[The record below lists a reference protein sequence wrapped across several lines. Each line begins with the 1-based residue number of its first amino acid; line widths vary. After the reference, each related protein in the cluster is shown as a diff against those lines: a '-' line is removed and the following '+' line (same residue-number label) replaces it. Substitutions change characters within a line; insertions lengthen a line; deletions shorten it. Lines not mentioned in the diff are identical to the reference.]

1 LANTKSRDFKPGHP
15 FFFWLSMILFAFAF
29 FSGAKA
35 VSTVRDCDAVS
46 GGTKHWQALPPEW
59 VCSSGHFQITANQ
72 N

>member
-1 LANTKSRDFKPGHP
+1 
-15 FFFWLSMILFAFAF
+15 MIVFAFAF